1 MAAGRSRNA
10 ARKSIAAGNNGAD
23 GGGTLKCLRR
33 QARKGDD
40 SQEALFFI
48 SVCGG
53 CASPRARRPAA
64 STHRRAICLSLHAR
78 SCVRSTQRRIN
89 ARDQSV
95 RAGGPAEDRSAAKA
109 ACPVPPLPM
118 WALPTNLH
126 FLGFCVRS
134 RMDAF
139 CELDRDY
146 DFVASKGLSVSGCG
160 DFAYYGS
167 ESYK

>member
-33 QARKGDD
+33 QARTGDD

-53 CASPRARRPAA
+53 CASPLARRPAA

-78 SCVRSTQRRIN
+78 SMPRSLVCEEHT
-89 ARDQSV
+89 APDQCEGSI
-95 RAGGPAEDRSAAKA
+95 RAGGRAGDRGAAKA
-109 ACPVPPLPM
+109 ACL
-118 WALPTNLH
+118 
-126 FLGFCVRS
+126 RS
-134 RMDAF
+134 QCGPCRLI
-139 CELDRDY
+139 CI
-146 DFVASKGLSVSGCG
+146 SSVSVSARAWMH
-160 DFAYYGS
+160 FVS
-167 ESYK
+167 